1 MRETPTGWYYRSR
14 DELLKSIFDGVDLHN
29 AIGDFYFAKM
39 NLENHNETIPQ
50 TPLDDVC
57 YSILKQKQKRHRFD
71 KKTKGTTFVRGAEMK
86 LGEHVWQGRMRERPL
101 HEVASSYPHAEFAQ
115 GQHYPESHPHHKK
128 HHPLRQK
135 NTITGRSAM
144 TEKLRRFYLPSK
156 PGGESM
162 SFRHKMAE
170 IGKERLEEKKE
181 NPAVIGKL
189 RYNVES
195 GKEERHHNFLGPLN
209 DHYLHDIY
217 ENNYQ
222 RWLENNRDLE
232 KKMIEKYPKP
242 VEHEHALRLMHF
254 EDAADGWEGDQ
265 YHGEAFDPKAK
276 MSEQEIQ
283 DHLYSGK
290 PESELDPILLKES
303 LGHEGYLYGLEFLN
317 PVDRYRVIQHLHE
330 KGSDHANAQNIELGN
345 NGVISAGRIKRNLA
359 QRFTGEF
366 DRYMRPQH
374 MHGANVKKHYETVDD
389 IPDGEERYIKASLMK
404 AMQEVPFDSE
414 NESKTSV
421 YQNLLDEYNELL
433 HEHRDSMDVGT
444 YEEEQEQ
451 EGLLHL
457 PVKGM
462 RQGRKIGR
470 LEDAESK
477 LKELKILDENPYEHV
492 DLETM
497 LALMGYNADM
507 TEMDSH
513 PLLDGFDGPLVSM
526 EKIREV
532 IKRAKEM
539 SEIERQQK
547 PIRNHDSFHHVGKNG
562 PDLAD
567 IPEDERE
574 HWLTDEENNVIGL
587 AAPFAEDFHHQGGMG
602 RNVLHYLEMMHD
614 SLPKD
619 DDGYS
624 IMGRVERDRF
634 VPNPKTVGLWGR
646 YIPSLYSKET
656 RQHAGHHGITSFWD
670 SANHRHMTKV
680 RNTKNMPFRQ
690 KTSLVGGYSNQVRY
704 MSDDERKAYFNG
716 PANRSA
722 LSADNYFNANAINAL
737 GGIGLKATQSLNN
750 AKHSHRLVT
759 AGGRLHPPHDPMK
772 KNMWLNKKSIG
783 ASNILSHSN
792 ENRELFRIFQ
802 GHKKKK
808 AKDVPLSAEAE
819 DKLEELMHEYDTIS
833 NQIMDFE
840 EGSDEYSELNARLH
854 AIEQEEMAIE
864 AEAQL
869 DDKTTFDQITDNAE
883 IKDESDL
890 RAIMSMA
897 QKLKPEF
904 EKADPDAFNPEFPDK
919 FLANTSRLMRDANM
933 ALLRLPH
940 SSHGLHTHGYGE
952 VKQEVRSA
960 SELLSDDENI
970 VSPHHTIASVL
981 GAAGSEIL
989 PTHSQ
994 AKVRSLLNLPDDAVH
1009 NEMIDRLLEGM
1020 DAPVKV
1026 LTHGNLLG
1034 TGISFA
1040 GEEPNTIFTSD
1051 DHHGVIDSIFDE
1063 HKRTRTPAKV
1073 DPTKHNI
1080 ENGQFADNFRKKYGG
1095 HLELMEQLFSPRQQN
1110 SYESHGLSRIPLT
1123 DFSDKRY
1130 KRGKKGNMATGS
1142 LKGFAGSLNQAKSRV
1157 HDLLIFDP
1165 TKATTMEKVVTPSTS
1180 VRTAQWTQ
1188 QPIHPANSN
1197 GASVQ
1202 DMFISGGM
1210 DSGYEM
1216 TPSVGME
1223 FPGNKTAM
1231 AGTNTESQFLHS
1243 IPEEIMKALHGEEAV
1258 SQVLSS
1264 NYQVPSAVTNMNRVD
1279 VTGLPANLDPN
1290 AISTSDPTETL
1301 MVLMN
1306 PDALLK
1312 EDKGRPPPIL
1322 PMHRIFSLKDFE
1334 ALRGFSGDWIVSA
1347 FYDGKRMMIIRK
1359 GNTLTAYDEN
1369 NDAIPLSEDDKK
1381 QLKAVTEKNYII
1393 DAVRMK
1399 DNIHIIDI
1407 IDYDDTNISDMTV
1420 RERLKVLRGQ
1430 FDSHEH
1436 VLVPG
1441 PYDTRMTEDGGLE
1454 ATVSSLQ
1461 ETHKQLLLRDAKST
1475 YMRGERR
1482 HPKWFLLRKNKNVSF
1497 IILDVRGKGP
1507 YTYRLGAG
1515 PLDSEGFGNRGVD
1528 YEGKQY
1534 LDVGTV
1540 KSPKPFKEGDTVSI
1554 SVSGV
1559 KKRNR
1564 QGKTIYDVT
1573 SSKIVGEADSE
1584 SPASLETLSLLAK
1597 SHPIIHVPYD
1607 ITLKED
1613 QISIV
1618 FEGLDEV
1625 IYKSESSHTGNW
1637 AHSPKSVMGEL
1648 SQSDYTLQLAES
1660 VRPLWN
1666 QAVSLMMKGVDK
1678 KDDSIV
1684 EEIIPDKKYHTMHS
1698 KKDRRQSEKQ
1708 SAGVID
1714 ANDEMNIMKP
1724 GMKTMLKTITR
1735 IANLTERLDRVAKE
1749 KMTGGAGRGGL
1760 GIDVGS
1766 AIESPRGPTRLTSEE
1781 SVPDWDMIERPTED
1795 PEEEY
1800 DSVTQRRL
1808 KQKRG
1813 EQSSAYEAES
1823 DYEA

>member
-1 MRETPTGWYYRSR
+1 MRESPSDWYYRSR
-14 DELLKSIFDGVDLHN
+14 NDLLKSIFDGIDLHN

-39 NLENHNETIPQ
+39 NLENHNQSIPQ

-57 YSILKQKQKRHRFD
+57 YSILKERQKGHRFD
-71 KKTKGTTFVRGAEMK
+71 KNKRRDKRGFERGAEMR
-86 LGEHVWQGRMRERPL
+86 LGEHVWQNRIRERPL
-101 HEVASSYPHAEFAQ
+101 HEVASSFPHAEFAQ

-144 TEKLRRFYLPSK
+144 VEKLRRFYLPSK
-156 PGGESM
+156 PGEESL
-162 SFRHKMAE
+162 SHRYKMAE
-170 IGKERLEEKKE
+170 MGKERLEEKNN
-181 NPAVIGKL
+181 NPAVVGKL
-189 RYNVES
+189 RYNTEL

-217 ENNYQ
+217 ENNFQ
-222 RWLENNRDLE
+222 RWKEQNSDLE
-232 KKMIEKYPKP
+232 KKMIEKFPKP
-242 VEHEHALRLMHF
+242 VEHEHALRLKHF

-265 YHGEAFDPKAK
+265 YHSEMYDPKAT

-283 DHLYSGK
+283 DHIYSGE
-290 PESELDPILLKES
+290 PESELEPKLLKEG
-303 LGHEGYLYGLEFLN
+303 LGHEGYLYGLEFLK
-317 PVDRYRVIQHLHE
+317 PLDRHKVMKHLHE
-330 KGSDHANAQNIELGN
+330 KGSDHANAQNIELGEGRN
-345 NGVISAGRIKRNLA
+345 ISAGRIKRNLA

-366 DRYMRPQH
+366 DHYMRPQH

-389 IPDGEERYIKASLMK
+389 IPDGEDRFIKNSLMG
-404 AMQEVPFDSE
+404 AMQQVPFDTD
-414 NESKTSV
+414 NESPTSV

-433 HEHRDSMDVGT
+433 HEHRDSMDVDT
-444 YEEEQEQ
+444 YEEEKS
-451 EGLLHL
+451 EGLIHL
-457 PVKGM
+457 PIKGM
-462 RQGRKIGR
+462 MQGRKIGK
-470 LEDAESK
+470 LSDAKAVLS
-477 LKELKILDENPYEHV
+477 ELKILDDKPYEHI

-497 LALMGYNADM
+497 LGLMGYNADL

-513 PLLDGFDGPLVSM
+513 PLLHGFEGPLVGID
-526 EKIREV
+526 KIKQV
-532 IKRAKEM
+532 IKAAKEM
-539 SEIERQQK
+539 SETERQQK
-547 PIRNHDSFHHVGKNG
+547 PIRNHDSFHHGGKNG
-562 PDLAD
+562 PDISD

-574 HWLTDEENNVIGL
+574 HYLTDDDNNIIGL
-587 AAPFAEDFHHQGGMG
+587 GAHFAEDFHHQGGMG
-602 RNVLHYLEMMHD
+602 RNVIHKLEMMHE
-614 SLPKD
+614 SLPKN

-624 IMGRVERDRF
+624 IMGRVEGDRF

-670 SANHRHMTKV
+670 ASNHRNLTKV

-690 KTSLVGGYSNQVRY
+690 KTSLVGGYSNKVRY
-704 MSDDERKAYFNG
+704 MSDDERKVYFNG

-722 LSADNYFNANAINAL
+722 ISADNYFNSNPINAL

-750 AKHSHRLVT
+750 AKHSHRMVT

-772 KNMWLNKKSIG
+772 KNRWLNKKSIG
-783 ASNILSHSN
+783 ASSILSHNN

-808 AKDVPLSAEAE
+808 AKEIPLSAEAE
-819 DKLEELMHEYDTIS
+819 DELEELMHEYEEIS
-833 NQIMDFE
+833 NQIMNFE

-864 AEAQL
+864 EKAQP
-869 DDKTTFDQITDNAE
+869 DEKNTYDQITDNAE
-883 IKDESDL
+883 IKDEHDL

-897 QKLKPEF
+897 QKMKPEY
-904 EKADPDAFNPEFPDK
+904 EKADPDAFNPEMPDK

-952 VKQEVRSA
+952 VMEEHRSA
-960 SELLSDDENI
+960 SQLLSDGENV
-970 VSPHHTIASVL
+970 VSPHHTIANVL
-981 GAAGSEIL
+981 GMAGKEIL

-994 AKVRSLLNLPDDAVH
+994 AKVRSLLNLPDDAAH
-1009 NEMIDRLLEGM
+1009 NNMIDRLLEGM

-1026 LTHGNLLG
+1026 LRHGDLLG
-1034 TGISFA
+1034 AGVSFA
-1040 GEEPNTIFTSD
+1040 GEEANSMFSTD
-1051 DHHGVIDSIFDE
+1051 DHHEAIESILRE
-1063 HKRTRTPAKV
+1063 HIRTRPSAKE
-1073 DPTKHNI
+1073 DPTKRAI
-1080 ENGQFADNFRKKYGG
+1080 ADRKFGGVFREKYGKS
-1095 HLELMEQLFSPRQQN
+1095 LSQLEQLFRPTQQ
-1110 SYESHGLSRIPLT
+1110 SQLDTHGLSRLQL
-1123 DFSDKRY
+1123 SHRNGNY
-1130 KRGKKGNMATGS
+1130 GKKMNAIGS
-1142 LKGFAGSLNQAKSRV
+1142 LKGNMNAPVNDAKSRV
-1157 HDLLIFDP
+1157 HDLVLFDP
-1165 TKATTMEKVVTPSTS
+1165 TKATTMDKVVAPSTTA
-1180 VRTAQWTQ
+1180 RTAQWTQ
-1188 QPIHPANSN
+1188 QPIHPANSK

-1243 IPEEIMKALHGEEAV
+1243 IPEEIMKQLHGEESV
-1258 SQVLSS
+1258 KQVLSS

-1279 VTGLPANLDPN
+1279 VTGLPANLNPSD
-1290 AISTSDPTETL
+1290 ISTSDPTETL

-1312 EDKGRPPPIL
+1312 DDKGRPPPIL

-1334 ALRGFSGDWIVSA
+1334 ALRGFSGDWVVSA
-1347 FYDGKRMMIIRK
+1347 FYDGKRMMIMRK
-1359 GNTLTAYDEN
+1359 GSRFTAYDEN
-1369 NDAIPLSEDDKK
+1369 NSAVPLNDDDKK
-1381 QLKAVTEKNYII
+1381 QLKAVTDKNYII
-1393 DAVRMK
+1393 DAVRMG

-1407 IDYDDTNISDMTV
+1407 IDYDDTNVGDMTV

-1441 PYDTRMTEDGGLE
+1441 PYDTRMTEEGGLDS
-1454 ATVSSLQ
+1454 TVKSLQ

-1515 PLDSEGFGNRGVD
+1515 PLDSEGFGNRGVE

-1540 KSPKPFKEGDTVSI
+1540 KSPKPFKEGDNVSI

-1564 QGKTIYDVT
+1564 DGKTIYDVT

-1597 SHPIIHVPYD
+1597 SHPIIHIPYD
-1607 ITLKED
+1607 ITLKEN

-1637 AHSPKSVMGEL
+1637 AHSPRSVMGEL

-1666 QAVSLMMKGVDK
+1666 QAVSLMIKGV
-1678 KDDSIV
+1678 
-1684 EEIIPDKKYHTMHS
+1684 EPEHS
-1698 KKDRRQSEKQ
+1698 MNKPKDRKRSEKQ
-1708 SAGVID
+1708 SAGVIEAED
-1714 ANDEMNIMKP
+1714 DENILKP
-1724 GMKTMLKTITR
+1724 NAKTMLKTITR
-1735 IANLTERLDRVAKE
+1735 IADLTARLDNLRKE
-1749 KMTGGAGRGGL
+1749 KMSGMTSAQGM

-1766 AIESPRGPTRLTSEE
+1766 GIESPRGPTRLTSEE
-1781 SVPDWDMIERPTED
+1781 SLPDWDMIDRPTED
-1795 PEEEY
+1795 SEEEY

-1808 KQKRG
+1808 KQKNAK
-1813 EQSSAYEAES
+1813 QSPTYEAES

>member
-1 MRETPTGWYYRSR
+1 MKESPSEWYYRSR
-14 DELLKSIFDGVDLHN
+14 NDLLKSIFDGLALDNSL
-29 AIGDFYFAKM
+29 GKFYFAKM

-57 YSILKQKQKRHRFD
+57 HSILKQKQRKHRFD
-71 KKTKGTTFVRGAEMK
+71 KKTKGATFMRGAEMK
-86 LGEHVWQGRMRERPL
+86 LGDHPWEGRMSERPL
-101 HEVASSYPHAEFAQ
+101 HEVASSFPHAEFAQ
-115 GQHYPESHPHHKK
+115 GGHYAESHPHHKK

-144 TEKLRRFYLPSK
+144 VEKLRRFYLPSK

-162 SFRHKMAE
+162 SLRHKMAE
-170 IGKERLEEKKE
+170 MGKERLEEKKN
-181 NPAVIGKL
+181 NPAVVGKL
-189 RYNVES
+189 RYNTEL

-217 ENNYQ
+217 ENNFQ
-222 RWLENNRDLE
+222 QWMAQNRDLE
-232 KKMIEKYPKP
+232 KEMIDKFPKP
-242 VEHEHALRLMHF
+242 AEHEHALRLKHF

-265 YHGEAFDPKAK
+265 YHSEAFDPKDK

-283 DHLYSGK
+283 DHIYSGK
-290 PESELDPILLKES
+290 PESELEPLNLKES

-317 PVDRYRVIQHLHE
+317 PVDRHRVIKHLHE
-330 KGSDHANAQNIELGN
+330 KGSDHANAQNIELGKGRN
-345 NGVISAGRIKRNLA
+345 ISAGRIKRNLA

-366 DRYMRPQH
+366 DHYMRPQH
-374 MHGANVKKHYETVDD
+374 MHGANIKKHYETVDD
-389 IPDGEERYIKASLMK
+389 IPDGESRYMKSSLLK
-404 AMQEVPFDSE
+404 AMQETPFDTD
-414 NESKTSV
+414 NESSTSV
-421 YQNLLDEYNELL
+421 YQNLLDDYNELL
-433 HEHRDSMDVGT
+433 HEHRDSMEHGT
-444 YEEEQEQ
+444 YEDNEES
-451 EGLLHL
+451 GLIHL
-457 PVKGM
+457 PIKGM
-462 RQGRKIGR
+462 MQGRKIARGH
-470 LEDAESK
+470 DNPESV
-477 LKELKILDENPYEHV
+477 LGELKILDEKPYEHV

-497 LALMGYNADM
+497 LGLMGYNADL
-507 TEMDSH
+507 TEMESH
-513 PLLDGFDGPLVSM
+513 PLLHGYEGPLVNQ
-526 EKIREV
+526 EKVRQV
-532 IKRAKEM
+532 IKKAKEM
-539 SEIERQQK
+539 SEVERQQK
-547 PIRNHDSFHHVGKNG
+547 PIRMHDSFHHVGKNG

-567 IPEDERE
+567 IPEDEKE
-574 HWLTDEENNVIGL
+574 HWLTDEDNNVIGL
-587 AAPFAEDFHHQGGMG
+587 GAPFAEDFHHQGGMG
-602 RNVLHYLEMMHD
+602 RNVLHKLEMMHE

-619 DDGYS
+619 EQGFS
-624 IMGRVERDRF
+624 IMGKTEGDRF
-634 VPNPKTVGLWGR
+634 IPNPKTVGLWGR

-656 RQHAGHHGITSFWD
+656 RQHGGHHGISSLWD
-670 SANHRHMTKV
+670 AANHRGMTKV

-716 PANRSA
+716 KANRSA
-722 LSADNYFNANAINAL
+722 ISADNYFNSNPINAL

-750 AKHSHRLVT
+750 AKHSHRMVT
-759 AGGRLHPPHDPMK
+759 AGGRLHPPHAPMK
-772 KNMWLNKKSIG
+772 KKSWLSKKDIG
-783 ASNILSHSN
+783 ANTILSHN
-792 ENRELFRIFQ
+792 NNNKELFSIFQ

-808 AKDVPLSAEAE
+808 KKNIPLSAEAE
-819 DKLEELMHEYDTIS
+819 DELEALEHEYDEIS
-833 NQIMDFE
+833 NQMMDFE
-840 EGSDEYSELNARLH
+840 EGSDEYARLNLRLH
-854 AIEQEEMAIE
+854 EIASQEEAIE
-864 AEAQL
+864 ASSQPDE
-869 DDKTTFDQITDNAE
+869 KNTFDQVSDNAE
-883 IKDESDL
+883 IKDQHDHA
-890 RAIMSMA
+890 AILKMA
-897 QKLKPEF
+897 QKMKPAF

-952 VKQEVRSA
+952 VMEEHKSA
-960 SELLSDDENI
+960 SELLSDGENV

-981 GAAGSEIL
+981 GSAGKEIL

-994 AKVRSLLNLPDDAVH
+994 TKVRSLLNLPDDDAH
-1009 NEMIDRLLEGM
+1009 NNMIDRLLEGM

-1026 LTHGNLLG
+1026 LRHGDLLG
-1034 TGISFA
+1034 AGVSYA
-1040 GEEPNTIFTSD
+1040 GEQANSMFTTD
-1051 DHHGVIDSIFDE
+1051 DHHEAIESILRE
-1063 HKRTRTPAKV
+1063 HIRTRPSAKEF
-1073 DPTKHNI
+1073 PTQRVIADKK
-1080 ENGQFADNFRKKYGG
+1080 FAGVFREKYGKS
-1095 HLELMEQLFSPRQQN
+1095 LSQLEQLFRPTQQ
-1110 SYESHGLSRIPLT
+1110 SQLDTHGLSRLQL
-1123 DFSDKRY
+1123 SHRKGNY
-1130 KRGKKGNMATGS
+1130 GKKMNAIGSVKGNMNAPV
-1142 LKGFAGSLNQAKSRV
+1142 NDAKSRV
-1157 HDLLIFDP
+1157 HDLYMFDP
-1165 TKATTMEKVVTPSTS
+1165 TKANTMEKVVAPST
-1180 VRTAQWTQ
+1180 RAKKAQWTQ
-1188 QPIHPANSN
+1188 QPIHPANSQ

-1243 IPEEIMKALHGEEAV
+1243 IPQETMIQLHGEESV
-1258 SQVLSS
+1258 NQVLSS
-1264 NYQVPSAVTNMNRVD
+1264 GYQVPVATTNMNRVD
-1279 VTGLPANLDPN
+1279 ATGLPPNLSAQ
-1290 AISTSDPTETL
+1290 AISKNDPTETL
-1301 MVLMN
+1301 MALMN

-1312 EDKGRPPPIL
+1312 GDKGRPPPIL

-1334 ALRGFSGDWIVSA
+1334 ALRGFSGDWVVSA
-1347 FYDGKRMMIIRK
+1347 FYDGKRMMITRK
-1359 GNTLTAYDEN
+1359 GSRFTAYDEN
-1369 NDAIPLSEDDKK
+1369 NEAVPLNEDDKK
-1381 QLKAVTEKNYII
+1381 QLKAVNDKNYTI
-1393 DAVRMK
+1393 DVVRMD
-1399 DNIHIIDI
+1399 DNLHIIDI
-1407 IDYDDTNISDMTV
+1407 IDYDDTNVADMTV

-1436 VLVPG
+1436 VFVPG
-1441 PYDTRMTEDGGLE
+1441 PYDTRMTEEGGLE
-1454 ATVSSLQ
+1454 STVKSLQ

-1482 HPKWFLLRKNKNVSF
+1482 HPKWFLLRGNKNVSF

-1540 KSPKPFKEGDTVSI
+1540 KSPKPFKEGETVSI

-1564 QGKTIYDVT
+1564 DGKTIYDVT

-1597 SHPIIHVPYD
+1597 SHPVIHVPYN
-1607 ITLKED
+1607 ITLKEN
-1613 QISIV
+1613 QISIN

-1625 IYKSESSHTGNW
+1625 IYKAESTHTGNW

-1666 QAVSLMMKGVDK
+1666 QAVSLMIKGV
-1678 KDDSIV
+1678 
-1684 EEIIPDKKYHTMHS
+1684 EPEHS
-1698 KKDRRQSEKQ
+1698 MNKPKDRKRSEKE
-1708 SAGVID
+1708 SAGVIEAESD
-1714 ANDEMNIMKP
+1714 DNILKP
-1724 GMKTMLKTITR
+1724 NTKAMLKTITR
-1735 IANLTERLDRVAKE
+1735 IADLTERLDNLAKE
-1749 KMTGGAGRGGL
+1749 KMSGGPGRGGL

-1766 AIESPRGPTRLTSEE
+1766 AIESPRGPTSLNSEE

-1795 PEEEY
+1795 PEAEY

-1808 KQKRG
+1808 KQKNAK
-1813 EQSSAYEAES
+1813 QSPTYEAES